1 MFFGCVVVLKN
12 HSCAPKHA
20 ARTAPQKIN
29 FASSKRSAQ
38 GANQKLGPR
47 PNTKRFWGGSCLIAV
62 DHGEAAWFLL
72 LGHCFDSCCWLGKG
86 CKKNMARDPKHKKTL
101 DQHPALT
108 HVVRA
113 PCVHIVWGTI
123 PNLVGKK
130 VEIFGFGYSG
140 GLLLGLIS
148 HHHSMAAKKR
158 VNKPNIA
165 GKENSCPFW
174 NPMTWQTHNQ
184 TLISDGWGW
193 HNSHQVIN
201 TKRKSEMAYKTGLP
215 LNSQ

>member
-38 GANQKLGPR
+38 GANQKLDPR

-130 VEIFGFGYSG
+130 SKSLALVTRVVYYWGSFPTTILW
-140 GLLLGLIS
+140 LLRNGWTS
-148 HHHSMAAKKR
+148 
-158 VNKPNIA
+158 
-165 GKENSCPFW
+165 
-174 NPMTWQTHNQ
+174 QT
-184 TLISDGWGW
+184 
-193 HNSHQVIN
+193 
-201 TKRKSEMAYKTGLP
+201 
-215 LNSQ
+215 